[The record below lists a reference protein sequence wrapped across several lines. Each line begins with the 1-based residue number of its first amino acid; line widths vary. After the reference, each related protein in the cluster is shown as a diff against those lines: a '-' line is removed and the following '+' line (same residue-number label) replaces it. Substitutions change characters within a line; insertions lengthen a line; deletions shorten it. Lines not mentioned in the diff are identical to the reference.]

1 MIQGYSNIV
10 VAATLD
16 ARRRS
21 RQRLDETAMISFIEV
36 LLLLVLLGCATAQ
49 NMLIWQV
56 GFCSAAR
63 LRS

>member
-10 VAATLD
+10 FAATLD

-21 RQRLDETAMISFIEV
+21 RQRLDETAMISFIGV
-36 LLLLVLLGCATAQ
+36 LLLLLLLGCTTAQ
-49 NMLIWQV
+49 NMLIWQT